1 MLQKKVMKLLKYCG
15 HYQSHGFMMDE
26 RNTDIEFNISMPEE
40 EKIRNNIKKLQVILL
55 TGEAGDGKTRIVRN
69 TRNILEQNKFTM
81 ICEDFSALSEEEK
94 KNLINKLSEILEGK
108 LDDKIIVLANVGAF
122 TQAVIR
128 YNASLMDKL
137 TSDTEKVYVCNF
149 ENRNLAEDEYVFNE
163 IVEGF
168 LLGDKPEEEITQ
180 CSHKDCPCYE
190 QCIYKTNMKKILSGP
205 GTEAIRTICN
215 TIYLTG
221 GHITFREL
229 LSLLAYMVTFGLD
242 CTELQEYYRQDKDLE
257 QLKYYN
263 VFENSDDI
271 LLDKISC
278 MDPAMKRGKCPEYI
292 TTKKAY
298 RKYRRQQFFEP
309 GVDKYAMLNVDYLV
323 EFNQVLRYMDKP
335 PYHYDTIQDNNVILQ
350 KLKKGIN
357 KMSNQGKGDRG
368 LIITDTPFILGNQI
382 RTEFMLMQDMNMIWH
397 RYDMQMGAKT
407 MDLKKEWNKF
417 YLSYVIKED
426 RTLISLLID
435 YSQFRYLMACSED
448 YYMNRNELT
457 VEEYAVNTF
466 YRKILQKKEQA
477 YDSIV
482 IRFNDK
488 TDQLCDFSLTVHESE
503 DFFTGE
509 KNRSVRIRRE
519 D

>member
-221 GHITFREL
+221 GHITFRMRIASGRL
-229 LSLLAYMVTFGLD
+229 PVALS
-242 CTELQEYYRQDKDLE
+242 
-257 QLKYYN
+257 
-263 VFENSDDI
+263 
-271 LLDKISC
+271 
-278 MDPAMKRGKCPEYI
+278 
-292 TTKKAY
+292 
-298 RKYRRQQFFEP
+298 
-309 GVDKYAMLNVDYLV
+309 
-323 EFNQVLRYMDKP
+323 
-335 PYHYDTIQDNNVILQ
+335 
-350 KLKKGIN
+350 
-357 KMSNQGKGDRG
+357 
-368 LIITDTPFILGNQI
+368 
-382 RTEFMLMQDMNMIWH
+382 
-397 RYDMQMGAKT
+397 
-407 MDLKKEWNKF
+407 
-417 YLSYVIKED
+417 
-426 RTLISLLID
+426 
-435 YSQFRYLMACSED
+435 
-448 YYMNRNELT
+448 
-457 VEEYAVNTF
+457 
-466 YRKILQKKEQA
+466 
-477 YDSIV
+477 
-482 IRFNDK
+482 
-488 TDQLCDFSLTVHESE
+488 
-503 DFFTGE
+503 
-509 KNRSVRIRRE
+509 
-519 D
+519 

>member
-1 MLQKKVMKLLKYCG
+1 MLQKIVSKLLKYCG
-15 HYQSHGFMMDE
+15 YYQSHGFMMDE
-26 RNTDIEFNISMPEE
+26 RNTDIEFNVRMPEE

-55 TGEAGDGKTRIVRN
+55 TGEAGDGKTRIIRN
-69 TRNILEQNKFTM
+69 TREILKENKFTI
-81 ICEDFSALSEEEK
+81 ICEDFSALSEKEK
-94 KNLINKLSEILEGK
+94 KNLIDKLSEILEEK
-108 LDDKIIVLANVGAF
+108 SDDKIMVLANVGAF

-128 YNASLMDKL
+128 YNAPLMDKL

-149 ENRNLAEDEYVFNE
+149 ENRNLAEDEDVFCK
-163 IVEGF
+163 IVEKF

-190 QCIYKTNMKKILSGP
+190 QCVYKINMKKILSSAGM
-205 GTEAIRTICN
+205 EAIRTICN
-215 TIYLTG
+215 AVYLTG

-229 LSLLAYMVTFGLD
+229 LSLLSYMVTFGLD
-242 CTELQEYYRQDKDLE
+242 CTELREYYNQEKDLE
-257 QLKYYN
+257 KLNYYN
-263 VFENSDDI
+263 VFEKSDDN
-271 LLDKISC
+271 LLGKISC
-278 MDPAMKRGKCPEYI
+278 MDPAMKRGKCPKNI
-292 TTKKAY
+292 TTKEAY
-298 RKYRRQQFFEP
+298 RSYRRKQFFEP
-309 GVDKYAMLNVDYLV
+309 ESDKYAMLNVDYLV
-323 EFNQVLRYMDKP
+323 EFNQVLQYMDRP
-335 PYHYDTIQDNNVILQ
+335 PYHYDTIQDNNAILQ

-357 KMSNQGKGDRG
+357 KMSNQGNGDRG

-407 MDLKKEWNKF
+407 MDLKKGWNKF

-466 YRKILQKKEQA
+466 YRKILQKREQA

-482 IRFNDK
+482 IRFNEK
-488 TDQLCDFSLTVHESE
+488 AEQLCDFSLTVHESE

-509 KNRSVRIRRE
+509 KSRTVRIRRE